1 MRQNSRNMAFGGMM
15 AALAVVIMAMGTLI
29 PVATFFCPVL
39 CMLLL
44 RFVLMSCGS
53 KVAWA
58 WYAAV
63 AILSLILAPDKEA
76 AVIFAF
82 LGYYPIV
89 KPAFERS
96 KLGFLWKFLL
106 FNIVILTLYGLMM
119 KLVGMDALAAE
130 YEDMGL
136 VMNGVLLA
144 MGNITFFLLDRLLS
158 MRPRRKNRG

>member
-1 MRQNSRNMAFGGMM
+1 M

-29 PVATFFCPVL
+29 PVATFVYPVL

-63 AILSLILAPDKEA
+63 AILSLMLAPDKEA
-76 AVIFAF
+76 AAIFAF

-96 KLGFLWKFLL
+96 KLGLFWKFLL

-119 KLVGMDALAAE
+119 KLVGLDELAAE

>member
-1 MRQNSRNMAFGGMM
+1 MRQNSRNMALGGMM

-29 PVATFFCPVL
+29 PVATFVCPVL

-63 AILSLILAPDKEA
+63 AILSLMLAPDKEA
-76 AVIFAF
+76 AAIFAF

-96 KLGFLWKFLL
+96 KLGLFWKFLL

-119 KLVGMDALAAE
+119 KLVGMDELAAE